1 MSSGARDGY
10 GKNYLVPE
18 PPQKRTA
25 PKLCPGSHHASCHP
39 AIFPVFGTLH
49 CNILLAVSTLA
60 RYSTKS
66 FRTLPD
72 STPPSRQSKYFLKT
86 KY

>member
-1 MSSGARDGY
+1 MSSGAEDGY

-60 RYSTKS
+60 RYSI
-66 FRTLPD
+66 
-72 STPPSRQSKYFLKT
+72 PSRFALHPTRLPLPANQSTF
-86 KY
+86 